1 MGIIGDIL
9 SPLVQGVGMYAN
21 YKQQEQQFNYDQELQ
36 QTMFDR
42 EDNAIQR
49 RSADL
54 AAAGLSPT
62 LAAGNAASTMSPIRA
77 QVPGA
82 GIGNQVAEN
91 MALRT
96 SLMRQ
101 EADIASTKAQKDLL
115 DQQREKIELETLPMK
130 AALASN
136 YEVDVNGDGS
146 VMMKP
151 QEWLGRA
158 WLLNERYKNETLSNQ
173 ATKSMWDADNSRI
186 GASISDLA
194 LKQGQANYDL
204 NLRANLSSLIRDLV
218 GGMDRSKPIGSALG
232 SVLGQIE
239 LPVTKVAGP
248 ENFYIPGGPKK

>member
-1 MGIIGDIL
+1 MGVVGDIL

-21 YKQQEQQFNYDQELQ
+21 YKQQQQQFKYDQELQ

-42 EDNAIQR
+42 EDNAVQR
-49 RSADL
+49 RMADL
-54 AAAGLSPT
+54 TAAGLSPT
-62 LAAGNAASTMSPIRA
+62 LAAGNAASTMSPIRS

-101 EADIASTKAQKDLL
+101 NADIASTKAQKDLL
-115 DQQREKIELETLPMK
+115 DKQREKIELETLPMRT
-130 AALASN
+130 ALDSN
-136 YEVDVNGDGS
+136 DLIDLNGDGS

-151 QEWLGRA
+151 KEWLGRA
-158 WLLNERYKNETLSNQ
+158 WLLNERYKNETLANQ
-173 ATKSMWDADNSRI
+173 ASKSLWDADNSRI

-194 LKQGQANYDL
+194 LKQGQANYDW
-204 NLRANLSSLIRDLV
+204 NLRANLSSLIRELI
-218 GGMDRSKPIGSALG
+218 GGMDKSKPISSALG

-239 LPVTKVAGP
+239 LPRDVPMSKD
-248 ENFYIPGGPKK
+248 IRGGQKE

>member
-21 YKQQEQQFNYDQELQ
+21 YKQQEKQFNYDQELQ

-158 WLLNERYKNETLSNQ
+158 WLLNERYKMRRCL
-173 ATKSMWDADNSRI
+173 I
-186 GASISDLA
+186 
-194 LKQGQANYDL
+194 KQL
-204 NLRANLSSLIRDLV
+204 NPC
-218 GGMDRSKPIGSALG
+218 GMLTILG
-232 SVLGQIE
+232 
-239 LPVTKVAGP
+239 
-248 ENFYIPGGPKK
+248 